1 MGRQMRLDQYIST
14 YVEITRKEAKE
25 AIRRGLVCVAGTV
38 VKQANCKID
47 SEEDVTYCGK
57 EIKAEEFV
65 YYMLNKPAGVVSAT
79 KDEKE
84 CTVLSLLPEM
94 KRELFPMGRLDK
106 DTVGLLI
113 LTDDGMLAHRLLSP
127 AHHVAKV
134 YDVVYEGTLPENA
147 VVLFAEGLEIGE
159 RKKTLP
165 AKLEL
170 MESGHARL
178 TISEGKF
185 HQVKRMFHAVGKEVI
200 YLKRLQMGSLVL
212 DLRLALGEYRE
223 LTGQELEAL
232 RDCSL
237 LR

>member
-14 YVEITRKEAKE
+14 YVELTRKEAKE

-57 EIKAEEFV
+57 EIRAEEFV

-84 CTVLSLLPEM
+84 RTVLSLLPEM

-127 AHHVAKV
+127 AYHVAKV
-134 YDVVYEGTLPENA
+134 YDVIYEGTLPENA

-170 MESGHARL
+170 MKSGHARL

-185 HQVKRMFHAVGKEVI
+185 HQVKRMFAV
-200 YLKRLQMGSLVL
+200 
-212 DLRLALGEYRE
+212 LG
-223 LTGQELEAL
+223 AKVF
-232 RDCSL
+232 
-237 LR
+237 

>member
-1 MGRQMRLDQYIST
+1 
-14 YVEITRKEAKE
+14 
-25 AIRRGLVCVAGTV
+25 
-38 VKQANCKID
+38 
-47 SEEDVTYCGK
+47 
-57 EIKAEEFV
+57 
-65 YYMLNKPAGVVSAT
+65 
-79 KDEKE
+79 
-84 CTVLSLLPEM
+84 M

-170 MESGHARL
+170 MKSGHARL

-185 HQVKRMFHAVGKEVI
+185 HQVKRMFAVLGAKVTKLARVSFGGI
-200 YLKRLQMGSLVL
+200 NLDPALKP
-212 DLRLALGEYRE
+212 GEYRK
-223 LTGQELEAL
+223 LTENEINQLKEGE
-232 RDCSL
+232 
-237 LR
+237 